1 MDECSGKENVSNET
15 ASTNESDLAFVSLES
30 DCSKR
35 LDFGTETGLI
45 NQMNNHLSLSSSE
58 NGTAVNNTCRNG
70 TADENDSGVDT
81 GAALL
86 APVQLQRALSNNS
99 AGYTSSSGGMDCQF
113 ASCNSSL
120 LSVCSDS
127 MEDKPTIVHSKVSND
142 CTSENGSE
150 SSSVSGDKHRQKPSS
165 VKKRVALAEPK
176 PVKSSGTGDTVR
188 SRLRTISVNRERFS
202 IGAPSLTTSER
213 VRARSREKQLTPNG
227 SSKRSPSSPNKKITK
242 PNTLSLNG
250 SDSAPKATIR
260 RAVSMCRR
268 TTPNGTPYTEDGRW
282 PSIVHKPFAK
292 VQRHESL
299 VIKTKVGQLVLDSG
313 KTQTPDRYTTL
324 PRRKRANSEEDLSE
338 WRSYRSTSST
348 RQDRMTASTIVRRPL
363 TRESP
368 NKSIHHPILAR
379 KPKTIIYHEALVQ
392 TALTSQDIDDAFAGH
407 VKEIPITAVT
417 KVNRDCQV
425 DLRDKYIERLEEQ
438 IRSLTADNDSLKKN
452 LKERS
457 QLLAS
462 KEHQLKRERDEKTT
476 VKQNTERF
484 LDMLRSVNGVQ
495 TIESDANCD
504 SLSMLESQ
512 IQLSGHAMEVKQ
524 CQIDKLREFCRKL
537 QAEMSLSMQVQQT
550 MLEERNN
557 FEKETNELQDFLQ
570 DEKTAIV
577 EALKE
582 AETEI
587 EQHKCAAEQK
597 NKEIE
602 RLQDE
607 CRHLVRICEQRR

>member
-1 MDECSGKENVSNET
+1 MDECSGNENVPNEM
-15 ASTNESDLAFVSLES
+15 APTNESDLAFVSLES

-35 LDFGTETGLI
+35 LDFGIETGLI
-45 NQMNNHLSLSSSE
+45 NQMNNHLTLSSTA
-58 NGTAVNNTCRNG
+58 NGMAVNSPCRNG
-70 TADENDSGVDT
+70 IADENDSGVDA
-81 GAALL
+81 GVALL
-86 APVQLQRALSNNS
+86 APVQLQRASSNNS
-99 AGYTSSSGGMDCQF
+99 AGYTSSSGGMDYQF

-127 MEDKPTIVHSKVSND
+127 MADKSTVVRGKVSND

-150 SSSVSGDKHRQKPSS
+150 SSSVSGDKQRQKPSS

-176 PVKSSGTGDTVR
+176 PVKSTGCGDTVR
-188 SRLRTISVNRERFS
+188 SRMRAISVNRERFS
-202 IGAPSLTTSER
+202 ISSSNMTTSE
-213 VRARSREKQLTPNG
+213 RARSREKQLTPNG
-227 SSKRSPSSPNKKITK
+227 STKRSPSSPNKKVTK
-242 PNTLSLNG
+242 PNTLPINNG
-250 SDSAPKATIR
+250 IESVPKATVR

-282 PSIVHKPFAK
+282 PSIVHKPMAK
-292 VQRHESL
+292 VQRHEPL
-299 VIKTKVGQLVLDSG
+299 CIKTKAGQLILDSS
-313 KTQTPDRYTTL
+313 KNQTPDRYTTL

-338 WRSYRSTSST
+338 WRSCRSTSST
-348 RQDRMTASTIVRRPL
+348 RQDRMIASTIVRRPS

-368 NKSIHHPILAR
+368 NKSIHHPLLAR

-407 VKEIPITAVT
+407 IKEIPINAVT

-425 DLRDKYIERLEEQ
+425 DLRDKHIERLEAQ
-438 IRSLTADNDSLKKN
+438 IRSLIVDNDYLKKN

-457 QLLAS
+457 QLLATM
-462 KEHQLKRERDEKTT
+462 EHQLKCERNEKTAI
-476 VKQNTERF
+476 KQNTERF

-495 TIESDANCD
+495 TIEPDANCD

-524 CQIDKLREFCRKL
+524 CEIDKLREFCKKL
-537 QAEMSLSMQVQQT
+537 QSEMSLSMQLQQT

-582 AETEI
+582 AEAEI
-587 EQHKCAAEQK
+587 EKHKCAATQK

>member
-1 MDECSGKENVSNET
+1 MDECSGKENVPNEM
-15 ASTNESDLAFVSLES
+15 APTNESDLAFVSLES

-35 LDFGTETGLI
+35 LDVGTETGLI
-45 NQMNNHLSLSSSE
+45 NQMSNHLSLSA
-58 NGTAVNNTCRNG
+58 NGTTVNNECQNG
-70 TADENDSGVDT
+70 TVDENDSGVDT
-81 GAALL
+81 GVALL

-127 MEDKPTIVHSKVSND
+127 MEDKPTIVHGKVSND

-150 SSSVSGDKHRQKPSS
+150 SSSVSGDKHRQKPNS

-176 PVKSSGTGDTVR
+176 PVKLLGASDPVR
-188 SRLRTISVNRERFS
+188 SRLRAISLNRERFS
-202 IGAPSLTTSER
+202 IGAPNLTTTER
-213 VRARSREKQLTPNG
+213 ARARSREKQLTPNG
-227 SSKRSPSSPNKKITK
+227 SSKRSPSSPNKKVTK

-250 SDSAPKATIR
+250 TESAPKTTIR

-282 PSIVHKPFAK
+282 PSIVHKPSAK

-299 VIKTKVGQLVLDSG
+299 VIRTKVGQLVLDSG

-348 RQDRMTASTIVRRPL
+348 RQDRMTASTIVRRPS

-368 NKSIHHPILAR
+368 NKFNHHPLSAR
-379 KPKTIIYHEALVQ
+379 KTKTIIYHEALVQ
-392 TALTSQDIDDAFAGH
+392 TVLTSQDIDDAFPGH
-407 VKEIPITAVT
+407 VKKIPINAVT

-425 DLRDKYIERLEEQ
+425 DLRDKHIEKLEEQ
-438 IRSLTADNDSLKKN
+438 IRSLTADNVSLKKN
-452 LKERS
+452 LMERS
-457 QLLAS
+457 QLFAAM
-462 KEHQLKRERDEKTT
+462 EHQLKRERDEKTA

-495 TIESDANCD
+495 TTIEPDANCD

-524 CQIDKLREFCRKL
+524 CEIDKLREFCKKL

-582 AETEI
+582 AEAEI
-587 EQHKCAAEQK
+587 DQHRCAAEQQ

>member
-1 MDECSGKENVSNET
+1 MDECSGKENAPNEM

-35 LDFGTETGLI
+35 LNFGTETSLI
-45 NQMNNHLSLSSSE
+45 NQMNNHLSLSSSA
-58 NGTAVNNTCRNG
+58 NGTAENNTCRNG

-81 GAALL
+81 GVALL
-86 APVQLQRALSNNS
+86 APVELQRALSNNS

-127 MEDKPTIVHSKVSND
+127 MEDKPTIVHGKVAND

-176 PVKSSGTGDTVR
+176 PVKSSATGDTVR
-188 SRLRTISVNRERFS
+188 SRIRAISVNRERFS
-202 IGAPSLTTSER
+202 IGGPNSMTSE
-213 VRARSREKQLTPNG
+213 RARSREKQLTPND
-227 SSKRSPSSPNKKITK
+227 SSKRSPSSPNKKVTK
-242 PNTLSLNG
+242 PNTLCLNG
-250 SDSAPKATIR
+250 TESAPKATVR

-282 PSIVHKPFAK
+282 PSTVHKPTAK

-299 VIKTKVGQLVLDSG
+299 VIKTKVGHLVLDSG

-348 RQDRMTASTIVRRPL
+348 RQDRMTASTIVRRAS

-368 NKSIHHPILAR
+368 NKSNHHPLLAR

-407 VKEIPITAVT
+407 VKEIPINAVT

-425 DLRDKYIERLEEQ
+425 DLRDKYIEKLEEQ
-438 IRSLTADNDSLKKN
+438 IRSLTANNDSLKKN
-452 LKERS
+452 FKERS

-462 KEHQLKRERDEKTT
+462 MEHQLKRERDEKTA

-495 TIESDANCD
+495 TIEPDANCD

-512 IQLSGHAMEVKQ
+512 IQLSGHAMVVKQ
-524 CQIDKLREFCRKL
+524 CEIDKLREFCKKL
-537 QAEMSLSMQVQQT
+537 QAEMSLSMQAQQT

-582 AETEI
+582 AEAEI